1 MASNDQI
8 NIKVDEVK
16 KIASNIND
24 KKDKMISVY
33 NNTVVPVLTASSQH
47 LKVAGLNYDEIRAA
61 FKDLFDIVNSEIV
74 NLTSTL
80 TDKVIPNYES
90 LQSKNADTFK

>member
-24 KKDKMISVY
+24 KKDKM
-33 NNTVVPVLTASSQH
+33 
-47 LKVAGLNYDEIRAA
+47 K
-61 FKDLFDIVNSEIV
+61 
-74 NLTSTL
+74 
-80 TDKVIPNYES
+80 
-90 LQSKNADTFK
+90 

>member
-90 LQSKNADTFK
+90 LQSKNAATFK